1 MKRLDEPL
9 RSENRR
15 ELTLKIL
22 EHYSQ
27 QKRGCFGKLYEKDE
41 FERVMEL
48 VKEFD
53 SNMLWVGINL
63 AILNEFDSAGFN

>member
-1 MKRLDEPL
+1 MD
-9 RSENRR
+9 
-15 ELTLKIL
+15 
-22 EHYSQ
+22 
-27 QKRGCFGKLYEKDE
+27 
-41 FERVMEL
+41 L